1 MNNVKPGK
9 NPIHA
14 ESSDDDLVLL
24 SSSESDLDYDDIV
37 DEGFPLLLECLCVLI
52 FVISR

>member
-9 NPIHA
+9 NPIHV

-24 SSSESDLDYDDIV
+24 SSSESDSDYDDIV
-37 DEGFPLLLECLCVLI
+37 DEGFPLLECLCVLI